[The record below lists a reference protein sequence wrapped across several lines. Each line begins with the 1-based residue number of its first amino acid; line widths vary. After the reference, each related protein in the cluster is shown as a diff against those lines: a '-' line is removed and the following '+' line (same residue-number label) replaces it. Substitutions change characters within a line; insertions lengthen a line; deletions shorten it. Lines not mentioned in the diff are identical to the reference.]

1 MARPEAAAEPSM
13 DEILASIRKIIAEDP
28 VGSRPKP
35 ALNAKTAVTVN
46 AGATASP
53 TASPTATT
61 AATMAGATTPAATQA
76 ASPRQAMFV
85 DPPLPIAPAAP
96 AAARADAPK
105 TDPMAAAMARAA
117 QAAIAEPVTPSEATE
132 SARKAAAFAAPA
144 FSPPAAS
151 QDDAK
156 LFGRLAEA
164 LRGGPVSPAVAETS
178 SEVLPPEPATAARPA
193 STVLTDDLDD
203 LLADVAPAAPAAE
216 TVPAAMAPATP
227 AKADANA
234 IADTAAH
241 AHTAPAH
248 EDKGEARAIQ
258 RRTLDFG
265 SVVPQRP
272 EAGPAAATGVADSER
287 HPVKPSAHA
296 LAFDK
301 MLSARMSTGK
311 QEPVATEPEP
321 TGPVVIAAMPD
332 TRDTAN
338 EASSE
343 GVALEIEDAEASEA
357 AKSAFGALMAGL
369 AASTAAPVVEKTE
382 AASAAP
388 VASQPSTV
396 NAHSPVAKVS
406 TDSAS
411 GIATSAQTPAAAPT
425 PAPQVT
431 VTVTPAKSV
440 PQMKAVASVSGKPA
454 STEKSSAGPMAD
466 TATVTGGGDAAHGAV
481 KPAQPSPELM
491 SAPVKA
497 EDASAPAQSS
507 LATAVNAPPA
517 PAAVTSPSP
526 ALPAIATPT
535 AVSPAT
541 AAPAVLGLGG
551 VRTVEDIVAEL
562 LRPMLREWLAE
573 NMPRMVEKA
582 LRIELAEG
590 LKTVTQ
596 TSRKPADG

>member
-53 TASPTATT
+53 TA
-61 AATMAGATTPAATQA
+61 TMAGATTPA

-85 DPPLPIAPAAP
+85 DPPQPVAPAVP

-144 FSPPAAS
+144 FSPPVAS

-164 LRGGPVSPAVAETS
+164 LRGGPASPAVAETS
-178 SEVLPPEPATAARPA
+178 SDVLPPAPATAARPA
-193 STVLTDDLDD
+193 SAMLTDDLDD
-203 LLADVAPAAPAAE
+203 LLADVAPAAEQLPAAV
-216 TVPAAMAPATP
+216 TPAAP
-227 AKADANA
+227 AKTDANA
-234 IADTAAH
+234 IADSAAH
-241 AHTAPAH
+241 AH

-272 EAGPAAATGVADSER
+272 EAEPAATTGVADSER

-332 TRDTAN
+332 TRDSAN

-369 AASTAAPVVEKTE
+369 AASTAAPAVEKTE

-396 NAHSPVAKVS
+396 NANSTVAKES
-406 TDSAS
+406 TDRAS
-411 GIATSAQTPAAAPT
+411 GIATSAPTPAAAST

-440 PQMKAVASVSGKPA
+440 PQMKAVASVAGKPA
-454 STEKSSAGPMAD
+454 STEKSSTGPMAD
-466 TATVTGGGDAAHGAV
+466 TATAAGGGDAAQGAV
-481 KPAQPSPELM
+481 KPVQSSPEHM
-491 SAPVKA
+491 SAALKA

-526 ALPAIATPT
+526 ALLAIATP
-535 AVSPAT
+535 AAASPAT

-596 TSRKPADG
+596 TARKPTDG

>member
-35 ALNAKTAVTVN
+35 ALTAKTAVTVN

-53 TASPTATT
+53 TATT
-61 AATMAGATTPAATQA
+61 AGATTPA

-85 DPPLPIAPAAP
+85 DPPLPVAPAAP
-96 AAARADAPK
+96 VAAHADAPK

-117 QAAIAEPVTPSEATE
+117 QATMAEPVAPSVATE
-132 SARKAAAFAAPA
+132 SARKAADFAAPA
-144 FSPPAAS
+144 FSPPPAS

-164 LRGGPVSPAVAETS
+164 LRGGPVSPAVSETS
-178 SEVLPPEPATAARPA
+178 SDVLPPEPATAARPA

-216 TVPAAMAPATP
+216 QVPAAVTPATP

-234 IADTAAH
+234 IADSA
-241 AHTAPAH
+241 APAH
-248 EDKGEARAIQ
+248 EEKGEARAIQ

-272 EAGPAAATGVADSER
+272 EAEPAAATGVADSER

-338 EASSE
+338 EAGSE
-343 GVALEIEDAEASEA
+343 RVALEIEDAEASEA

-369 AASTAAPVVEKTE
+369 AASTAAPAVEKTE
-382 AASAAP
+382 AASAAAG
-388 VASQPSTV
+388 ASQSSTV
-396 NAHSPVAKVS
+396 NAHSTVAKVS

-411 GIATSAQTPAAAPT
+411 ASAASAQTPAAAPT

-440 PQMKAVASVSGKPA
+440 PQMKAVASVAGKPA
-454 STEKSSAGPMAD
+454 STEKSSTGPMAD
-466 TATVTGGGDAAHGAV
+466 TATVTGGGTAVQGAV
-481 KPAQPSPELM
+481 KPVQPSPERM

-497 EDASAPAQSS
+497 ADTAAAAPAQSS
-507 LATAVNAPPA
+507 LATAVNAPPV

-526 ALPAIATPT
+526 ALPAIATP
-535 AVSPAT
+535 AAASPAT
-541 AAPAVLGLGG
+541 AAPAVLGFGG